1 MALSRSDP
9 DPVNGP
15 PIDGGL
21 PVTLPV
27 AFDLSKKGSHEAGK
41 LDVSWLAICL
51 HRFVRAVVL
60 PVDVSI
66 DPRSSFEATCTVK
79 YVRSLEQ
86 A

>member
-1 MALSRSDP
+1 MALSSSES

-41 LDVSWLAICL
+41 LDVSWLAIWV
-51 HRFVRAVVL
+51 HRFGRALVSPVGVL
-60 PVDVSI
+60 IGPS
-66 DPRSSFEATCTVK
+66 SSFEATCIVK
-79 YVRSLEQ
+79 YVRSLEH